1 MEKLVWDKVRQFLE
15 LLRCEDIDRESI
27 VDTKE
32 FQEAKQIL
40 VDKHAIYQ
48 QSMASIQ
55 QAEQEKIQGYVEAL
69 ESYSSEECRQAY
81 LQGMVDCILILC
93 GAGILKPRQEM
104 ETLLKT
110 LIQPSI

>member
-1 MEKLVWDKVRQFLE
+1 MEKLVWNKVRQFLE

-40 VDKHAIYQ
+40 EDKHTIYQ
-48 QSMASIQ
+48 QSMANIQ
-55 QAEQEKIQGYVEAL
+55 QAEGEKIQDYIEAL
-69 ESYSSEECRQAY
+69 ESYSSEECQQAY
-81 LQGMVDCILILC
+81 LQGLVDCIMTLC
-93 GAGILKPRQEM
+93 GAGVLKPKQELGV
-104 ETLLKT
+104 LLKT